1 MDGGWWIGKTELVN
15 ESVLNG
21 VRKYLRALREQ
32 GVAVKFGVVFGSEF
46 TGFFNDMSSPL
57 PFTEVSRQ

>member
-1 MDGGWWIGKTELVN
+1 MVN

-32 GVAVKFGVVFGSEF
+32 GVAVKFGVVFGSQVA
-46 TGFFNDMSSPL
+46 GNANVNDILFLMQSYN
-57 PFTEVSRQ
+57 R